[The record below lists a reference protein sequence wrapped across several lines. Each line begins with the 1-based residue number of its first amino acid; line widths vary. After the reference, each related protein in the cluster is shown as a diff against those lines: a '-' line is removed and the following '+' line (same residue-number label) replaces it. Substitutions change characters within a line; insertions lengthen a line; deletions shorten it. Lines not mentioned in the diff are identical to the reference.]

1 MGFLTDIANQIRGS
15 VPVAEITETT
25 DRAAESLIRSFEDW
39 GAVSKDR
46 CFALHGMFLRDLQK
60 DPEEYADIFDIL
72 LWIYSYAKLIEA
84 DKLGDEHE
92 ILTYTNDYYLH
103 RAALLEMLKKNVKL
117 FEYMQRTRDRR
128 GNLD

>member
-1 MGFLTDIANQIRGS
+1 MGFLTDIANQITGS
-15 VPVAEITETT
+15 IPVAEDITVDAEGLIQSYENWGT
-25 DRAAESLIRSFEDW
+25 D
-39 GAVSKDR
+39 SKHR
-46 CFALHGMFLRDLQK
+46 CFALHGMFMRDLQK

-84 DKLGDEHE
+84 DALGDEDE

-103 RAALLEMLKKNVKL
+103 RAALLEVLKKNVKL